1 MHAEFE
7 HIASLLRVWDDDL
20 SYGDPY
26 CWAVAVRWKNRHEV
40 EITLQQKTLTAGI
53 YRAVMAA
60 AAKVS

>member
-1 MHAEFE
+1 MRAEFE
-7 HIASLLRVWDDDL
+7 HIASVLRVWGDGEQ
-20 SYGDPY
+20 YGDPY
-26 CWAVAVRWKNRHEV
+26 WAVAVRWINRHEV